1 MRPASE
7 ERMALLQAAA
17 ELTTPHQAP
26 TQRELAERAQVAYD
40 KARSMVRDMAR
51 YGALCVVRER
61 RVAYRNRPVAEY
73 APAVRQAGG
82 QAAGHFA
89 LQAAIGTWATAA

>member
-1 MRPASE
+1 M
-7 ERMALLQAAA
+7 
-17 ELTTPHQAP
+17 
-26 TQRELAERAQVAYD
+26 AYD

-73 APAVRQAGG
+73 APAVRNTRAD
-82 QAAGHFA
+82 AGHFA
-89 LQAAIGTWATAA
+89 LQAAIGAWATAA